1 MTVGT
6 DPSNADE
13 LCTKL
18 KEAVAPT
25 VAKSAALQTFC
36 NEHTYVRFLRARQ
49 WNLPHALKMLQ
60 ATLEWRLE
68 YKPHLIRWADV
79 QQQSVTGKQMVY
91 PVTDSAGRP
100 LILMR
105 PRLENSK
112 DTDRQIKFLIYHLEI
127 ASRMADKLGVGKMC
141 WLLDFQ
147 GYTLANA
154 PPIRVSLTCNSI
166 LQNHYPERLG
176 QAICYHAPTL
186 FSMTWKAVRPFV
198 DVVTQQKILFVD
210 KGATGEELMASHL
223 HMEHMEECMGGRRPG
238 LAFDLAE
245 YEQRMLAYDKE
256 VEDELAAAE
265 AALRSLGASQPNSSQ
280 ADLQVN
286 VQEPVVPALKAGCL
300 DNAAEA
306 AEAAPPRS

>member
-1 MTVGT
+1 MTVGP

-36 NEHTYVRFLRARQ
+36 NEHT
-49 WNLPHALKMLQ
+49 
-60 ATLEWRLE
+60 
-68 YKPHLIRWADV
+68 
-79 QQQSVTGKQMVY
+79 
-91 PVTDSAGRP
+91 
-100 LILMR
+100 
-105 PRLENSK
+105 LENSK

-127 ASRMADKLGVGKMC
+127 ASRMADKLGVLQELLTQPQPMQCTAETLAMQLPVVGLLTHLAGCTGVGKMC

-245 YEQRMLAYDKE
+245 YEQRMLAFDKE
-256 VEDELAAAE
+256 VEDELAAAA
-265 AALRSLGASQPNSSQ
+265 AALGSLGASQPNSSQ

-286 VQEPVVPALKAGCL
+286 VQEPVVPALKAGHL